1 MKVIKLISSMLFSLM
16 LLSGWAAAQEDN
28 AISRIRSSGEL
39 RVAFADSPPM
49 QSKNPVSG
57 TWEGFNVDMATDLA
71 SALGVKLTMVDA
83 SWATL
88 VNGLLAGQYDII
100 MASTF
105 ATAERAQ
112 QVIFTDTYITA
123 GEVVLVHRDS
133 PLTTHAELNSANST
147 LTVTSGTTNER
158 TARQM
163 FPDAQI
169 QSIASDNVTLTFMEV
184 GNKRFDATV
193 TDENLA
199 RRFLRENPQ
208 VPLRVLEPER
218 ILNNAR
224 RAYAIKP
231 GEYHFLNFLNNWIQ
245 IQSLSGRM
253 DEHKATW
260 DLN

>member
-1 MKVIKLISSMLFSLM
+1 MKMIKVLSGMFLSLM
-16 LLSGWAAAQEDN
+16 LLSGWAAAQDD

-57 TWEGFNVDMATDLA
+57 TWEGFNVDMAADLA
-71 SALGVKLTMVDA
+71 GALGVKLTMVDA

-88 VNGLLAGQYDII
+88 VNGLLAGQYDIV

-123 GEVVLVHRDS
+123 GEVVLVHSDS
-133 PLTTHAELNSANST
+133 PLTTHAELNNPNAT

-158 TARQM
+158 TAKRM
-163 FPDAQI
+163 FPEAQI

-208 VPLRVLEPER
+208 VPLRVLEPET

-224 RAYAIKP
+224 RAYAVTP

-245 IQSLSGRM
+245 IQTLSGRK
-253 DEHKATW
+253 DELMAKW
-260 DLN
+260 ELK